1 MDDNELLL
9 RIRMTHAEAHPSF
22 PASFRKAQTGE
33 FKMETTPKPVPKQ
46 PLFTTA
52 PMLGPVGGTEVPP
65 IMPRDEMGQEADGGG
80 PMLEQPL
87 ENGGPPLSPVR
98 QDIFSNRSLLIHFCY
113 SLKFISRQISLLN

>member
-1 MDDNELLL
+1 
-9 RIRMTHAEAHPSF
+9 
-22 PASFRKAQTGE
+22 
-33 FKMETTPKPVPKQ
+33 METTPKPVPKQ

-65 IMPRDEMGQEADGGG
+65 IMPRDEMGSGADGGG